1 MRLPLSSMLCCTLV
15 LSMSSLAAGQEEMT
29 VARFKQI
36 EAKQGDDKPLIQ
48 QLARIP
54 IWKKAV
60 INISTKYQDGKSF
73 KEECS
78 AATKTVEGRYI
89 VYTVESQYYGQPM
102 SSILEFDE
110 KRNPTSSGGCSV
122 TLLLIRRSSTTSRNV
137 FSHPR
142 RAISQESSKSRLRHF
157 LIKRSHAHPRL
168 QRRSAVP
175 DEGFQDTTYQTLAVT
190 ITPVS
195 VLPYLAHT
203 TGCRQSASRGQALF
217 PVFDKMSGL

>member
-1 MRLPLSSMLCCTLV
+1 MLCCTLV

-110 KRNPTSSGGCSV
+110 KVQSYKQWGLFGDTLTHSTIVYDFEKRVLASTASYQPGVVEISVETFSDKEESAHTLVYRDGVLFLTRDSKTRPT
-122 TLLLIRRSSTTSRNV
+122 RRS
-137 FSHPR
+137 P
-142 RAISQESSKSRLRHF
+142 
-157 LIKRSHAHPRL
+157 
-168 QRRSAVP
+168 
-175 DEGFQDTTYQTLAVT
+175 
-190 ITPVS
+190 
-195 VLPYLAHT
+195 
-203 TGCRQSASRGQALF
+203 
-217 PVFDKMSGL
+217 